1 MKSTDRRDFLAGLA
15 WLGAGSVG
23 WPLQAMA
30 ASAAAAIYYPP
41 ALTGLRGS
49 HPGAFEAAHTQ
60 AWGGPQDHGPLA
72 APAES
77 YDLVVIGA
85 GISGLAAAQFYRQTV
100 KRNARILI
108 LDNHD
113 DFGGHA
119 KRNEFSVDGHHLL
132 SYGGTQSIDSP
143 TGYSAVARGLLQS
156 LGISLERLRASYDL
170 QFFQRYG
177 MSLGMFYDQASFGRA
192 SLLKSGLPTRH
203 GAAYY
208 ARHFLPG
215 LALAPEFATQIHASP
230 LSLAQQAQLREVM
243 AAGPKAQAFFND
255 PARRERLET
264 WSYVQYLQSVWGID
278 DPALIALLSMPL
290 AEDSALGGSALS
302 MRAALDGGL
311 LGFPA
316 EALQATDD
324 DETEDE
330 DPGYVYHFP
339 DGGATIARLLVQRL
353 IPGVARFD
361 TPEQCLN
368 ARFDYAQL
376 DRPQQP
382 VSLRLNSLAVKAANT
397 PRGTQV
403 NYLRQGEHLQANA
416 RHTIMAGWHMMGA
429 HIITDLPPRQK
440 AAMRANIKMPMV
452 YVQVALRQW
461 QPLQRSGVAAAY
473 CPGAYFQFVQMDFPV
488 RMGAYQPAHTPDA
501 PTTLLLIRMPCPLLA
516 AGTPED
522 LLRQGR
528 AELLGTPFETY
539 EEQVRAQ
546 LGAMYGPYGF
556 DGARDIAAITV
567 NRWPHGF
574 VYEDALFDGEPAHL
588 LARKRHGRIA
598 MANADS
604 AGSAYTNAAIDMAW
618 RAVQELSG

>member
-1 MKSTDRRDFLAGLA
+1 
-15 WLGAGSVG
+15 
-23 WPLQAMA
+23 
-30 ASAAAAIYYPP
+30 
-41 ALTGLRGS
+41 
-49 HPGAFEAAHTQ
+49 
-60 AWGGPQDHGPLA
+60 
-72 APAES
+72 
-77 YDLVVIGA
+77 
-85 GISGLAAAQFYRQTV
+85 
-100 KRNARILI
+100 
-108 LDNHD
+108 
-113 DFGGHA
+113 
-119 KRNEFSVDGHHLL
+119 
-132 SYGGTQSIDSP
+132 
-143 TGYSAVARGLLQS
+143 
-156 LGISLERLRASYDL
+156 
-170 QFFQRYG
+170 
-177 MSLGMFYDQASFGRA
+177 
-192 SLLKSGLPTRH
+192 
-203 GAAYY
+203 
-208 ARHFLPG
+208 
-215 LALAPEFATQIHASP
+215 
-230 LSLAQQAQLREVM
+230 
-243 AAGPKAQAFFND
+243 
-255 PARRERLET
+255 
-264 WSYVQYLQSVWGID
+264 
-278 DPALIALLSMPL
+278 
-290 AEDSALGGSALS
+290 
-302 MRAALDGGL
+302 
-311 LGFPA
+311 
-316 EALQATDD
+316 
-324 DETEDE
+324 
-330 DPGYVYHFP
+330 
-339 DGGATIARLLVQRL
+339 
-353 IPGVARFD
+353 
-361 TPEQCLN
+361 
-368 ARFDYAQL
+368 
-376 DRPQQP
+376 